1 VFPDVEEAPDHVCV
15 ADLAAVVPVRLPLQP
30 VPGTGIHTA
39 SINKYRYGTYFFN
52 LDFLISCSTHGTYCR
67 EQVDDRKQNMIT

>member
-30 VPGTGIHTA
+30 VPGIQHQLGTA
-39 SINKYRYGTYFFN
+39 LTVSLYP
-52 LDFLISCSTHGTYCR
+52 
-67 EQVDDRKQNMIT
+67 VW